1 MRLASPTH
9 LPKASSWNRLARPG
23 LLGPGERSVP
33 VRVGENH
40 DVNLKNAE
48 PS

>member
-1 MRLASPTH
+1 MRLMSVVQ
-9 LPKASSWNRLARPG
+9 NRSVRPG

-40 DVNLKNAE
+40 NVNLNNTME
-48 PS
+48 FS